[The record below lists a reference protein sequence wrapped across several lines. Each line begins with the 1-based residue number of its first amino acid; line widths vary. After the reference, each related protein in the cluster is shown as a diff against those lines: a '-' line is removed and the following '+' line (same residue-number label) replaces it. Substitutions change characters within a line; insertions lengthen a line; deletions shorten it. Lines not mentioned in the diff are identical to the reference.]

1 MIKRAPRR
9 DEPVPISVAR
19 GQLFELVEEVLDGRV
34 DRIALSHRGRAERV
48 VLVRADVLARL
59 EAELAALRARVGPE
73 PRPLRG
79 LATINA
85 PVEDVLA
92 EVRGRQDALAA
103 AKRQDLFG
111 SAGGGAG
118 SGTPDTR

>member
-19 GQLFELVEEVLDGRV
+19 SQLFELVEEVLDGRA

-85 PVEDVLA
+85 PVEEVLA
-92 EVRGRQDALAA
+92 EVRGRQSALAA
-103 AKRQDLFG
+103 VK
-111 SAGGGAG
+111 
-118 SGTPDTR
+118 